1 MFVGGLKDE
10 RNVNEYG
17 FGVLKCSCCDGF
29 SLTLFSFFH
38 IHTLSLVSTPVQGYE
53 AIMREQKQKKK
64 KNTRENKAL
73 PEVSSSSP
81 RPQEAHQVPNTTG
94 LMRFVSQFSRH
105 RSLASRFTSFIF
117 SKVATTGMQ
126 RECYTTTVK

>member
-1 MFVGGLKDE
+1 MLQV
-10 RNVNEYG
+10 
-17 FGVLKCSCCDGF
+17 
-29 SLTLFSFFH
+29 
-38 IHTLSLVSTPVQGYE
+38 TLSLSFFFFPHTHSLTRQHASSRIQSYH
-53 AIMREQKQKKK
+53 ARTNAKEQ

-105 RSLASRFTSFIF
+105 RSLASRFISFIF
-117 SKVATTGMQ
+117 SRKFATTGMQ
-126 RECYTTTVK
+126 RECTNYNGKKQR